1 MCGIC
6 VSLLLVRSIPESRFP
21 VLFFAYVFSLNPIFE
36 LLLSRGNTE
45 IIVII
50 ITISCARTCSGF
62 RRMRLR
68 KAFADVLLATV
79 TKQAKTAT
87 PVITVLV
94 VAVVVTRGTL

>member
-45 IIVII
+45 IIAI